1 MLKGGAAMVKVA
13 AFHSKKPGIKPVY
26 HDNKACP
33 EAARIEPQHLAT
45 GTAMRPRCEHCARLQ
60 AQGK

>member
-1 MLKGGAAMVKVA
+1 MVKVA

-33 EAARIEPQHLAT
+33 EGARIEPQHLAT

-60 AQGK
+60 AHGK

>member
-1 MLKGGAAMVKVA
+1 MVKVA

-26 HDNKACP
+26 HDNMAC
-33 EAARIEPQHLAT
+33 ADGKRIEPEHRAS
-45 GTAMRPRCEHCARLQ
+45 GTAMRPRCEHCARLA